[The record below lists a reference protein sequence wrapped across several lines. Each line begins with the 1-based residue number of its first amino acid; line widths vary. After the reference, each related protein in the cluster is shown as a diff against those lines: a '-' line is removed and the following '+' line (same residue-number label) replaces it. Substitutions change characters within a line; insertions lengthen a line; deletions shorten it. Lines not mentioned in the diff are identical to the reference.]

1 MRYIID
7 TIQREAILFSTI
19 VGIQEGYGVGDFISY
34 FDDYGDEEVL
44 KASKTNSS
52 SMTRKVKYAQ
62 SQSVYECDNQGQN
75 KSQSP

>member
-34 FDDYGDEEVL
+34 FDDYGDEEGL
-44 KASKTNSS
+44 KEIK
-52 SMTRKVKYAQ
+52 
-62 SQSVYECDNQGQN
+62 N
-75 KSQSP
+75 KHQ